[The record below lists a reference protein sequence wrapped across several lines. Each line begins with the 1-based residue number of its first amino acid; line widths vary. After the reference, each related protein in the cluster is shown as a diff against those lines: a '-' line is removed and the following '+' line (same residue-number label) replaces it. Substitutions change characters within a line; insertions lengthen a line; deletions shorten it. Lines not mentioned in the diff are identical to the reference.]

1 MLPCRWWQH
10 GTVAV
15 RCWPPLACSAFSAD
29 RASQV
34 YGCVSGGGEGCVR
47 ECVGGLCG
55 GVHVCVCMCVVSWSA
70 RLVCV
75 SVCSR
80 RCGCVQYSDL
90 QSLIQGSVY

>member
-1 MLPCRWWQH
+1 M
-10 GTVAV
+10 
-15 RCWPPLACSAFSAD
+15 
-29 RASQV
+29 
-34 YGCVSGGGEGCVR
+34 R

-55 GVHVCVCMCVVSWSA
+55 GVHVCVYVCGELVCKTSTP
-70 RLVCV
+70 VCV